1 MVSPDGARA
10 FMPDSTDGGRTVV
23 LGERELAIGF
33 RLIGLGDVVEVT
45 PETAQGEFQRVA
57 SDPSTSL
64 IIASQ
69 SVRRALNEVQREHAE
84 NSLRPL
90 VVFVPAP
97 TGEYEIESISALA
110 KRILGVS
117 LQVPT

>member
-1 MVSPDGARA
+1 MSEKVDEPR
-10 FMPDSTDGGRTVV
+10 RTVV

-33 RLIGLGDVVEVT
+33 RLIGLSDVVEVT
-45 PETAQGEFQRVA
+45 PSTAQAAFQQVVA
-57 SDPSTSL
+57 DPATSL
-64 IIASQ
+64 VIASQ
-69 SVRRALNEVQREHAE
+69 SVRSALSETQRFHAE

-97 TGEYEIESISALA
+97 TGEYEVESISALA

-117 LQVPT
+117 LNVPH

>member
-1 MVSPDGARA
+1 MT
-10 FMPDSTDGGRTVV
+10 DSADGGRTVV

-33 RLIGLGDVVEVT
+33 RLIGMSDVVEVN
-45 PETAQGEFQRVA
+45 PDTAQAEFQKA
-57 SDPSTSL
+57 SADPKTSL

-69 SVRRALNEVQREHAE
+69 SVRRSLSEIQREHAE

-117 LQVPT
+117 LQVPQ